1 MTYRAPVEEIRF
13 ALMEEAGFGRLIDSG
28 AYPDLSEDLVD
39 AILSEAAKLAN
50 DFVAPASWD
59 GDRTGSHLT
68 ADGVK
73 VPESFKRAYEHYVA
87 GGWPTLSAPAAYGG
101 QGLPL
106 ALSNAVTEMMNCN
119 IGFQLCSMLSNGGI
133 EALAAH
139 ASEDQKQTYLAKII
153 AGEWSATMN
162 LTEPQAGSDVGAVK
176 TKAVPQDDGSYKISG
191 TKIYITYGDHDMVDN
206 IIHLV
211 LARTPNAPEG
221 SKGISLFL
229 VPKYFVNADGSLGAA
244 NDLRCIGLEEKL
256 GIHASPTCVMSYG
269 DNGGA
274 TGWLIGAENKGLACM
289 FTMMNNARLH
299 VGLQGVGVAE
309 TAFQRALTYAQER
322 KQGRHPKAGKDDTAA
337 VAIISHPDIRHMLMR
352 MRALT
357 DAARAICYENGVY
370 ADLAHSLGDQNA
382 QARNDLLTPISK
394 AFSTDIANEVAA
406 LGVQIHGGMG
416 FVEET
421 GAAQH
426 VRDARILTIYEGTN
440 GIQAIDLVGRKL
452 PLAEG
457 GVVRG
462 YIADM
467 EGTVERCRAINEAK
481 YQEMADQ
488 LSDAIDAL
496 SETTTWMLDTIK
508 TNQIDGLAG
517 ATAYLRQFAVAIG
530 GHHLI
535 SGALAVR
542 DQATSAF
549 TARKEATAQFY
560 AAHILSGC
568 RALNTSIKA
577 GNDML
582 EDIGLDALA
591 S

>member
-13 ALMEEAGFGRLIDSG
+13 ALMEEAGFGRLIESG
-28 AYPDLSEDLVD
+28 AYPDLSIDLVD

-50 DFVAPASWD
+50 DVVAPASWD
-59 GDRTGSHLT
+59 GDRKGAHLT
-68 ADGVK
+68 DDGVE
-73 VPESFKRAYEHYVA
+73 VPESFKAAYKHYIE
-87 GGWPTLSAPAAYGG
+87 GGWPTLSAPVEYGG

-119 IGFQLCSMLSNGGI
+119 IGFQLCSMLSNGGV
-133 EALAAH
+133 EAISAH
-139 ASEDQKQTYLAKII
+139 ASEEQKQKYLKRII
-153 AGEWSATMN
+153 SGEWSATMN

-176 TKAVPQDDGSYKISG
+176 TKAIPQDDGSYKISG
-191 TKIYITYGDHDMVDN
+191 TKIYITYGDHDMVEN

-229 VPKYFVNADGSLGAA
+229 VPKFFVNDDGSLGAA

-309 TAFQRALTYAQER
+309 TAFQHALDYAQTR
-322 KQGRHPKAGKDDTAA
+322 RQGRAPKADKNDNEASL
-337 VAIISHPDIRHMLMR
+337 IIEHPDVRHMLMR

-370 ADLAHSLGDQNA
+370 ADLAHALGDQDA
-382 QARNDLLTPISK
+382 QARNDLLTPLSK

-452 PLAEG
+452 PLAG
-457 GVVRG
+457 GDVVRS

-467 EGTVERCRAINEAK
+467 SQTLERCRAINEPM
-481 YQEMADQ
+481 YHEMADS
-488 LSDAIDAL
+488 LADAIDAL
-496 SETTTWMLDTIK
+496 SETTTWMLNTVR
-508 TNQIDGLAG
+508 TNQADGLAG
-517 ATAYLRQFAVAIG
+517 ATAYLRQFSVVVG

-535 SGALAVR
+535 NGAL
-542 DQATSAF
+542 
-549 TARKEATAQFY
+549 TAREQVGTAFATRKRATAQFY
-560 AAHILSGC
+560 AAHILTGC
-568 RALNTSIKA
+568 RALSASIMA
-577 GNDML
+577 GNNML
-582 EDIGLDALA
+582 DDIGLDALA